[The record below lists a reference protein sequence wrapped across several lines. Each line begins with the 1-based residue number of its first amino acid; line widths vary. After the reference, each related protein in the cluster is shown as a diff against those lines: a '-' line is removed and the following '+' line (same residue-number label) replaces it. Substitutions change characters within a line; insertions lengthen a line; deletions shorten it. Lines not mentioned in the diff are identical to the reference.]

1 VVNGT
6 VDIIALGLQNTA
18 AVLPA
23 IIGALIVL
31 LIGWIVGRLLGKAVR
46 IVLDKAAS
54 AKLIGESE
62 FGKSVR
68 KSGVSPGYLGDIA
81 VRCIVYLV
89 AILAAVD
96 ILNME
101 YLSQFMT
108 TVIEYIPH
116 IIAFGIILVAGIL
129 LTDYFL
135 DFFQVYTKNS
145 NIELMSP
152 VLFLLRIFL
161 YFIVIML
168 ALSQLMLDLTIIYT
182 IITPIVWGIGIGVG
196 AAIAIFCWFWMKG
209 HSDEV
214 MTKVMDAI
222 ANK

>member
-1 VVNGT
+1 MVAES
-6 VDIIALGLQNTA
+6 VDIIALGLQNVA

-31 LIGWIVGRLLGKAVR
+31 LIGWIVGRLLGKVVR
-46 IVLDKAAS
+46 IIIDKITS
-54 AKLIGESE
+54 AKAIGESE
-62 FGKSVR
+62 FGKSVQ
-68 KSGVSPGYLGDIA
+68 KSGVSLGYLGDIA

-96 ILNME
+96 ILNMD
-101 YLSQFMT
+101 YLSNFMT
-108 TVIEYIPH
+108 TVVEYIPH
-116 IIAFGIILVAGIL
+116 VVAFGIILIAGII
-129 LTDYFL
+129 LTDYFI

-145 NIELMSP
+145 NVELMNP
-152 VLFLLRIFL
+152 VLLLLRIFL
-161 YFIVIML
+161 YFVIVML

-182 IITPIVWGIGIGVG
+182 IITPIAWGIGIGIG
-196 AAIAIFCWFWMKG
+196 AAIAIFCWFWMKN
-209 HSDEV
+209 HSEEV